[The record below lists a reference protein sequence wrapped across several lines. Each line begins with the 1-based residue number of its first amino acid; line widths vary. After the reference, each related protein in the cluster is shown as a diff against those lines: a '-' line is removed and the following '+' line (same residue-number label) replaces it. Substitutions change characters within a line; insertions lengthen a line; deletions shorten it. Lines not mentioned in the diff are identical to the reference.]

1 MRAEQRIKLADELR
15 ENLRSLGERERER
28 KRASLHARLQKI
40 NALEDSAHGLQV
52 GRGQTVAKHNE

>member
-15 ENLRSLGERERER
+15 QNLRGLGERERER

-40 NALEDSAHGLQV
+40 DALEGSAHGLQF
-52 GRGQTVAKHNE
+52 GRGRTGAKHNE